1 MNALSY
7 PEWKRV
13 ASLCAFDS
21 PPPGRSFKV
30 THQVDA
36 AGSTSRTARSHT
48 NCTRRANLLFQRG
61 KGEWHN
67 GCIALIRTTIHESN
81 AVFFNK
87 R

>member
-1 MNALSY
+1 MNALSC
-7 PEWKRV
+7 PGWKRV
-13 ASLCAFDS
+13 ANLCALDS
-21 PPPGRSFKV
+21 PPTSRSFKV
-30 THQVDA
+30 AHQVDA
-36 AGSTSRTARSHT
+36 AGSTLRTACSHT